1 MLDQD
6 TGRLCFNGIFYEA
19 TIKKR
24 SNWITANGL
33 TCQQC
38 VRMGLGSETA
48 MIQPLAALK
57 TQSDR
62 VQAASR

>member
-6 TGRLCFNGIFYEA
+6 TGSCALMEYFMKRQS
-19 TIKKR
+19 KKR

-38 VRMGLGSETA
+38 VMMGLVSETA
-48 MIQPLAALK
+48 MIQPLATLK